1 LNELENSVNN
11 SNKFRLVSSIKS
23 KWKGELTIFPFVL
36 GCLCLFSSWRW
47 GDWRNLEKYYPT
59 LLYVLLCNLIYKV
72 IALSQFHLW
81 QARDDIM
88 GQPLA
93 FFYYTFFT
101 FIPGVFLYLSNYS
114 DSIKKQIF
122 HIVKWLSIFMGVEWI
137 GYKYFNAIN
146 YFNGW
151 TIWWSLIFDLMMLIL
166 IRIHFVNYKIG
177 FLLSIPCTFFYLWW
191 FDYI

>member
-1 LNELENSVNN
+1 
-11 SNKFRLVSSIKS
+11 
-23 KWKGELTIFPFVL
+23 L
-36 GCLCLFSSWRW
+36 GGLCLFASWRW

-81 QARDDIM
+81 KARDDMM
-88 GQPLA
+88 GEPLD
-93 FFYYTFFT
+93 FFYYTFFA
-101 FIPGVFLYLSNYS
+101 FIPGVFLYLSNYP
-114 DSIKKQIF
+114 DSMKKQIF

-151 TIWWSLIFDLMMLIL
+151 TIWWSFIFDLMMLIL